1 MPKVKENNCTCLQC
15 GSQFYRSE
23 YYIKHGMNKYCSK
36 ECADKSKRNG
46 AEYVCPVCGVTFYRK
61 SSEANRNYGIRYCSS
76 SCYNSN
82 RNHKTEKIC
91 KTCGKSFYS
100 YSDSSKYCSS
110 ACRDMGFTTKTSR
123 NCLVCHKP
131 FYVKPHQIIRGHGRF
146 CSMKCWH
153 EFNRG
158 DNHPQ
163 WNAEMTD
170 EERAI
175 RNGLK
180 RDLPEYKNWR
190 RNVFTR
196 DNYTCRAC
204 GARGV
209 RLNAHHIIPWSVDV
223 SLRYEISN
231 GITLCESC
239 HKKEHKRL
247 KKLKEF
253 QRDLFIS

>member
-1 MPKVKENNCTCLQC
+1 M
-15 GSQFYRSE
+15 
-23 YYIKHGMNKYCSK
+23 
-36 ECADKSKRNG
+36 
-46 AEYVCPVCGVTFYRK
+46 CPVCGVTFYRK
-61 SSEANRNYGIRYCSS
+61 SSEANRTYGIRYCSS
-76 SCYNSN
+76 LCYNSN
-82 RNHKTEKIC
+82 RNHKTEKFC

-100 YSDSSKYCSS
+100 YSDSSKYCST
-110 ACRDMGFTTKTSR
+110 ACTGIGLTTKTSR

-131 FYVKPHQIIRGHGRF
+131 FYAKPHQIIRGHGRF
-146 CSMKCWH
+146 CSSKCWH

-190 RNVFTR
+190 HNVFTR

-204 GARGV
+204 GAMGV

-231 GITLCESC
+231 GITLCISC
-239 HKKEHKRL
+239 HKKEHERL

>member
-1 MPKVKENNCTCLQC
+1 MSKVKENNCTCLQC
-15 GSQFYRSE
+15 GIQFYVKE
-23 YYIKHGMNKYCSK
+23 YRIKHGGGKYCSK
-36 ECADKSKRNG
+36 ECADKSKRKVKENN
-46 AEYVCPVCGVTFYRK
+46 CTCLICGNRFYRNP
-61 SSEANRNYGIRYCSS
+61 SQIACG
-76 SCYNSN
+76 SN
-82 RNHKTEKIC
+82 
-91 KTCGKSFYS
+91 
-100 YSDSSKYCSS
+100 KYCSKECVDKS
-110 ACRDMGFTTKTSR
+110 KRNGVKR

-131 FYVKPHQIIRGHGRF
+131 FYAKPHQIIRGHGRF

-153 EFNRG
+153 VFNRG
-158 DNHPQ
+158 DNHSQ

-175 RNGLK
+175 RNGSK

-204 GARGV
+204 GAIGV
-209 RLNAHHIIPWSVDV
+209 RLNAHHVIPWSVDV

-231 GITLCESC
+231 GITLCKSC